1 MALSLRERLE
11 LAAKNSDFATDNT
24 QTADNEQ
31 EEAFQSEEDQDEEDV
46 VEEQETSGNQRTE
59 PVTDIRAVVNKVL
72 LIDELLSTYDEQ
84 TVQYL
89 QNILKQN
96 DKAGLIT
103 CIITIDSS
111 YADNILKFKQ
121 LFGLRGSTDLA
132 FAVIEMSDI
141 KDIARL
147 VEGYNPEYHYNADTN
162 VIIAKKALTK
172 AIETLDEHTL
182 DKMVP
187 LLELLE
193 ISRS

>member
-24 QTADNEQ
+24 QTAENEQ

-72 LIDELLSTYDEQ
+72 LINELLSTYDEQ

-89 QNILKQN
+89 QNILKQT

-103 CIITIDSS
+103 CIISIDSS

-121 LFGLRGSTDLA
+121 LFSLRGSTDLA

-193 ISRS
+193 ITRS

>member
-24 QTADNEQ
+24 QTAENEQ

-72 LIDELLSTYDEQ
+72 LINELLSTYDEQ

-89 QNILKQN
+89 QNILKQT

-103 CIITIDSS
+103 CIISIDSS

-121 LFGLRGSTDLA
+121 LFSLRGSTDLA

>member
-11 LAAKNSDFATDNT
+11 LAAKNSDFATDNI

-59 PVTDIRAVVNKVL
+59 PVTDIRAIVDKVL
-72 LIDELLSTYDEQ
+72 LINELLSTYDEQ

-103 CIITIDSS
+103 CIISIDSS

-121 LFGLRGSTDLA
+121 LFSLRGSTDLA

>member
-24 QTADNEQ
+24 QIAEDEQ
-31 EEAFQSEEDQDEEDV
+31 EEALQSDEDQDEEDV

-72 LIDELLSTYDEQ
+72 LINELLSTYDEQ

-147 VEGYNPEYHYNADTN
+147 VESYNPEYHYNADTN

-172 AIETLDEHTL
+172 AIETLDEHAL

-193 ISRS
+193 ITRS

>member
-59 PVTDIRAVVNKVL
+59 PVGDIRAVVNKVL
-72 LIDELLSTYDEQ
+72 LINELLSTYDEQ

-103 CIITIDSS
+103 CIISIDSS

-121 LFGLRGSTDLA
+121 LFSLRGSTDLA
-132 FAVIEMSDI
+132 FAVI
-141 KDIARL
+141 DIAKL

>member
-24 QTADNEQ
+24 QIADNEQ

-59 PVTDIRAVVNKVL
+59 PVTDIREIVNKVL
-72 LIDELLSTYDEQ
+72 LINELLSTYDEQ

-103 CIITIDSS
+103 CIISIDSS

>member
-24 QTADNEQ
+24 EIADNEQ

-59 PVTDIRAVVNKVL
+59 PVTDIREIVNKVL

-89 QNILKQN
+89 QNILKQT

-103 CIITIDSS
+103 CIISIDSS

-121 LFGLRGSTDLA
+121 LFSLRGSTDLA
-132 FAVIEMSDI
+132 FAVIEMPDI
-141 KDIARL
+141 KDIAKL

>member
-24 QTADNEQ
+24 QIADNEQ
-31 EEAFQSEEDQDEEDV
+31 GEAFQSEEDQDEEDV

-72 LIDELLSTYDEQ
+72 LINELLSTYDEQ

-96 DKAGLIT
+96 DKADLIT
-103 CIITIDSS
+103 CIISIDSS

-121 LFGLRGSTDLA
+121 LFSLRGSTDLA

-147 VEGYNPEYHYNADTN
+147 VESYNPEYHYNADTN

-193 ISRS
+193 LSRS

>member
-24 QTADNEQ
+24 QIADNEQ

-59 PVTDIRAVVNKVL
+59 PVTDIREIVNKVL
-72 LIDELLSTYDEQ
+72 LINELLSTYDEQ

-103 CIITIDSS
+103 CIISIDSS

-121 LFGLRGSTDLA
+121 LFSLRGSTDLA

>member
-31 EEAFQSEEDQDEEDV
+31 KEAFQSEEDQDEEDV

-59 PVTDIRAVVNKVL
+59 PVTDIRAIVNKVL
-72 LIDELLSTYDEQ
+72 LINELLSTYDEQ

-103 CIITIDSS
+103 CIISIDSS

-121 LFGLRGSTDLA
+121 LFSLRGSTDLA

>member
-11 LAAKNSDFATDNT
+11 LAAKNSDFATDNI
-24 QTADNEQ
+24 QTAENEQ

-72 LIDELLSTYDEQ
+72 LINELLSTYDEQ

-89 QNILKQN
+89 QNILKQT

-103 CIITIDSS
+103 CIISIDSS

-121 LFGLRGSTDLA
+121 LFSLRGSTDLA

-193 ISRS
+193 ITRS

>member
-59 PVTDIRAVVNKVL
+59 PVTDIRAIVNKVL
-72 LIDELLSTYDEQ
+72 LINELLSTYDEQ

-103 CIITIDSS
+103 CIISIDSS

-121 LFGLRGSTDLA
+121 LFSLRGSTDLA

>member
-46 VEEQETSGNQRTE
+46 VEEQEASGNQRTE
-59 PVTDIRAVVNKVL
+59 PVGDIRAVVNKVL
-72 LIDELLSTYDEQ
+72 LINELLSTYDEQ
-84 TVQYL
+84 TVQCL
-89 QNILKQN
+89 QDTLKQN

-103 CIITIDSS
+103 CIISIDSS

-121 LFGLRGSTDLA
+121 LFSLRGSTDLA
-132 FAVIEMSDI
+132 FAVIEMPDI
-141 KDIARL
+141 KDIAKL

>member
-1 MALSLRERLE
+1 MTLSLRERLE

-24 QTADNEQ
+24 QIADNEQ

-59 PVTDIRAVVNKVL
+59 PVTDIREIVNKVL

-84 TVQYL
+84 TVQCL
-89 QNILKQN
+89 QDTLKQN
-96 DKAGLIT
+96 DKADLIT
-103 CIITIDSS
+103 CIISIDSS

-121 LFGLRGSTDLA
+121 LFSLRGSTDLA

>member
-24 QTADNEQ
+24 QIADNEQ

-59 PVTDIRAVVNKVL
+59 PVGDIREVVNKVL

-193 ISRS
+193 ITRS

>member
-59 PVTDIRAVVNKVL
+59 PVGDIRAVVNKVL
-72 LIDELLSTYDEQ
+72 LINELLSTYDEQ

-103 CIITIDSS
+103 CIISIDSS

-121 LFGLRGSTDLA
+121 LFSLRGSTDLA
-132 FAVIEMSDI
+132 FAVIEMPDI
-141 KDIARL
+141 KDIAKL
-147 VEGYNPEYHYNADTN
+147 IEGYNPEYHYNPDTN

>member
-24 QTADNEQ
+24 QIADNEQ

-59 PVTDIRAVVNKVL
+59 PVTDIREIVNKVL

-89 QNILKQN
+89 QNILKQT

-103 CIITIDSS
+103 CIISIDSS

-121 LFGLRGSTDLA
+121 LFSLRGSTDLA
-132 FAVIEMSDI
+132 FAVIEMPDI
-141 KDIARL
+141 KDIAKL

>member
-46 VEEQETSGNQRTE
+46 VKEQETSGNQRTE
-59 PVTDIRAVVNKVL
+59 PVSDIRAVVNKVL
-72 LIDELLSTYDEQ
+72 LINELLSTYDEQ

-141 KDIARL
+141 KDIAKL
-147 VEGYNPEYHYNADTN
+147 VEGYNPNYHYDVEMNS
-162 VIIAKKALTK
+162 IIAKKALTK

-193 ISRS
+193 IK

>member
-59 PVTDIRAVVNKVL
+59 PVGDIRAVVNKVL
-72 LIDELLSTYDEQ
+72 LINELLSTYDEQ

-103 CIITIDSS
+103 CIISIDSS

-121 LFGLRGSTDLA
+121 LFSLRGSTDLA
-132 FAVIEMSDI
+132 FAVIEMPDI
-141 KDIARL
+141 KDIAKL